1 MESVYVQCPQVDQIF
16 VYGNSIQATLVAVV
30 VPNDHQFIQ
39 LNHNKDELMKKI
51 NAFGKARDQNHD
63 RNSLALKNS
72 CLFFRLLISDSH
84 I

>member
-1 MESVYVQCPQVDQIF
+1 M
-16 VYGNSIQATLVAVV
+16 VAVV

-63 RNSLALKNS
+63 RDSLVSGRQSAARYVHAIEILVYGS
-72 CLFFRLLISDSH
+72 VIVIFDSNESEQVER

>member
-51 NAFGKARDQNHD
+51 NAFGKARDQNHN
-63 RNSLALKNS
+63 RNPLALRIHVFS
-72 CLFFRLLISDSH
+72 FIDQ
-84 I
+84 